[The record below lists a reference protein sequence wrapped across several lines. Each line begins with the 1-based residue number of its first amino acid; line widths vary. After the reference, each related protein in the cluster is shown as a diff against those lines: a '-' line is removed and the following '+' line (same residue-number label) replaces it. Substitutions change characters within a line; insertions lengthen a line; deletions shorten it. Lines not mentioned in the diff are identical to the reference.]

1 MSRTYHKYLFN
12 INIGNIMSYPKDNYI
27 IINSNSIIFTPSC
40 KSRVDD
46 SDMQIIAVTPVLFK
60 KCYRYNPFYEQYE
73 SEIYIPESFSGSFTL
88 YIYIDYKEQGKLM
101 PKCFKMEIECENGI
115 ITSSGFVMGNHQ
127 PEDFDEEHINIRFP
141 YQPWQ
146 HDLTAAW
153 VKYYGAGK
161 ILI

>member
-1 MSRTYHKYLFN
+1 MSHTYRKYPFN

-88 YIYIDYKEQGKLM
+88 YVYIDYREQGKLM
-101 PKCFKMEIECENGI
+101 PKCFKMEIECKNGI